1 MHCNARPFLSNAQAA
16 FESHIERLKCLDY
29 DLLDVKAPRW
39 HDDYATFTL
48 LVKDLEVMYTNV
60 INTAFEG
67 VTRVADAVAL
77 LEVFFSLA
85 RRPQIKQTCLKKT
98 VSTCTLQLLC
108 NFTTTIICPF
118 GCTASVL

>member
-1 MHCNARPFLSNAQAA
+1 MYRNARLLPSNVQAA

-98 VSTCTLQLLC
+98 VSTCTLLLLHIY
-108 NFTTTIICPF
+108 TSTIITEND
-118 GCTASVL
+118 CTLSM